1 MTKRQ
6 SELCAKIAKHYGE
19 GSQLCILQEECAEL
33 IRAVSKIRRSVPDAG
48 ANLIE
53 ELADVSI
60 MVEEIVSYMDDDDRT
75 ALSKTINAKL
85 ERQLGRIDDESADR

>member
-1 MTKRQ
+1 MTKLQ

-33 IRAVSKIRRSVPDAG
+33 IKAVSKIRRGIPDAG

-60 MVEEIVSYMDDDDRT
+60 MVEQIVSYMDDDDRT
-75 ALSKTINAKL
+75 VLSKTINAKL
-85 ERQLGRIDDESADR
+85 DRQIGRINETTN